1 VEDWLTPEEL
11 IDQLTSEAMAGR
23 MVLLVGDDAETV
35 SRRLGSVV
43 EQLIDF
49 GIELVRVDALHSH
62 SAADVLAD
70 LADMMGI
77 ELDQI
82 PLALKIRG
90 QTGNPVLLVMDNAEC
105 LGADARAALAD
116 LGRSSENG
124 LGVVFGGERDAEA
137 PLLDSGVP
145 LSLILEAATDIAVA
159 DVDADD
165 ELPRTR
171 RRSGS
176 RMNRDQMMRIVPWRH
191 VGAVVGLTLLV
202 WLFWPAG
209 DVAPEVRTLSLPD
222 TPREVVVEPRESPAM
237 TSSSPAALET
247 AKRVEDEPVS
257 ELAEMPR
264 PAPAPEPAPAA
275 KPVESKPAEPGPAE
289 PKPTEPKPT
298 EPKPTEPKPTAPA
311 PVVAAPE
318 PVRAPPPAP
327 PALSGM
333 AAELGYRS
341 EDWLLAQSAEQWL
354 LQVAVAGSED
364 GARSLLDRIGRER
377 AAYYRARRG
386 DRVVF
391 VVIAGP
397 WNSREQ
403 ALSGRERL
411 PEDLRQQGPFP
422 RQMSAVQG
430 EIAAMR

>member
-1 VEDWLTPEEL
+1 MEDWLTPEEL

-49 GIELVRVDALHSH
+49 GVELVRVDALHSH

-77 ELDQI
+77 ELEQI

-90 QTGNPVLLVMDNAEC
+90 QTGNPILLVMDNAEC

-124 LGVVFGGERDAEA
+124 LGVVYGGERDAEA
-137 PLLDSGVP
+137 PLLSSGVP
-145 LSLILEAATDIAVA
+145 LALILEAATDVAVV
-159 DVDADD
+159 DVDE
-165 ELPRTR
+165 ELPCPRKQP
-171 RRSGS
+171 GS
-176 RMNRDQMMRIVPWRH
+176 RAQRGQMLRFVPWRH

-209 DVAPEVRTLSLPD
+209 EVAPDVRILNLPE
-222 TPREVVVEPRESPAM
+222 TPREVVVEPREVPVTTAPSPDLSEAE
-237 TSSSPAALET
+237 AELVELEI
-247 AKRVEDEPVS
+247 VDPQVS
-257 ELAEMPR
+257 ESK
-264 PAPAPEPAPAA
+264 PAPAPETATISAA
-275 KPVESKPAEPGPAE
+275 VEPVTESASKPAVA
-289 PKPTEPKPT
+289 
-298 EPKPTEPKPTAPA
+298 APA
-311 PVVAAPE
+311 PPL
-318 PVRAPPPAP
+318 AP

-333 AAELGYRS
+333 AAELGYRN
-341 EDWLLAQSAEQWL
+341 EDWLLAQSGEQWV
-354 LQVAVAGSED
+354 LQVAAAGSED
-364 GARSLLDRIGRER
+364 GARSLLDRMGRER

-386 DRVVF
+386 DRLVF
-391 VVIAGP
+391 VVVAGP
-397 WNSREQ
+397 WASREQ

-411 PEDLRQQGPFP
+411 PADLRQQGPFP
-422 RQMSAVQG
+422 RQMGTVQG

>member
-1 VEDWLTPEEL
+1 MEDWLTPEEL

-49 GIELVRVDALHSH
+49 GVELVRVDALHSH

-124 LGVVFGGERDAEA
+124 LGIVFGGEHDAEA
-137 PLLDSGVP
+137 PLLGSGVP
-145 LSLILEAATDIAVA
+145 LALILEAAADVTVA
-159 DVDADD
+159 DVDVDD
-165 ELPRTR
+165 ELPRAR
-171 RRSGS
+171 RSSGS
-176 RMNRDQMMRIVPWRH
+176 RLSRGQMMRIVPWRH

-209 DVAPEVRTLSLPD
+209 EVAPEVRTLSLPQA
-222 TPREVVVEPRESPAM
+222 PREVVVGAEENPAM
-237 TSSSPAALET
+237 TGSSPVSPQTPQEV
-247 AKRVEDEPVS
+247 KSEPVL
-257 ELAEMPR
+257 ELVATPEPALAPA
-264 PAPAPEPAPAA
+264 PAPAPEA
-275 KPVESKPAEPGPAE
+275 KPVA
-289 PKPTEPKPT
+289 PKPVAPEP
-298 EPKPTEPKPTAPA
+298 
-311 PVVAAPE
+311 VAAQPVAPQPAVSPE

-341 EDWLLAQSAEQWL
+341 EDWLLAQPAEQWV
-354 LQVAVAGSED
+354 LQVAAAGAED

-386 DRVVF
+386 DRLVF

-403 ALSGRERL
+403 ALSGREKL
-411 PEDLRQQGPFP
+411 PADLRQQGPFP
-422 RQMSAVQG
+422 RQMNAVQG